1 MLHCTLLLY
10 FDRYIL
16 LGQLFTTGMHTHA
29 HILMLTLGS
38 RKLILSVHHFLL
50 ATYAI
55 GLSESYPVEI
65 LCLKHNLYVCKLMYK
80 IFIIQEIPGHSWVPV
95 PFPVLKPQRCLLTSC
110 ALVGLLVTTAIP
122 FGPTLAIIKE
132 NWSDF
137 RCTPP
142 TTA

>member
-80 IFIIQEIPGHSWVPV
+80 IFIIQEIPGHSWIPLFLS
-95 PFPVLKPQRCLLTSC
+95 PRGLLTSR
-110 ALVGLLVTTAIP
+110 ALVGLLVTTAFHLDQLWP
-122 FGPTLAIIKE
+122 
-132 NWSDF
+132 
-137 RCTPP
+137 
-142 TTA
+142 